1 MSNLKSGCRGPG
13 LWSRCCPGLVAS
25 ASSAAAAAAAAA
37 AAEDAVF
44 RNTAAELSS
53 YVSSIYASQPL
64 KERRRPS
71 SDCDALDGL

>member
-25 ASSAAAAAAAAA
+25 ASSEDAAAA
-37 AAEDAVF
+37 AAEEAVF